1 MKKLMFLV
9 LPVVLGLGA
18 GTALADD
25 DVRLDEATK
34 LMQEGTIQSFEA
46 LNQKALAV
54 RSGQI
59 TDSEL
64 EREQGRYVY
73 KLEIRDDQ
81 GGEWDVDLDATSGEV
96 LRNKRDE

>member
-1 MKKLMFLV
+1 MKKLMSFV
-9 LPVVLGLGA
+9 LPVMLGLGA
-18 GTALADD
+18 GAVQADD
-25 DVRLDEATK
+25 DVRLDEAVR
-34 LMQEGTIQSFEA
+34 LVQDGTIQSFDT

-54 RSGQI
+54 RAGQI

-81 GGEWDVDLDATSGEV
+81 GGEWDLDLDATSGEI
-96 LRNKRDE
+96 LRNQRDE

>member
-1 MKKLMFLV
+1 MKKVMSFV

-18 GTALADD
+18 GAVLADD
-25 DVRLDEATK
+25 DVRLDEAAK
-34 LMQEGTIQSFEA
+34 LMQEGTIQSFDT

-54 RSGQI
+54 RAGQI

-81 GGEWDVDLDATSGEV
+81 GAEWDVDLDATSGEV

>member
-1 MKKLMFLV
+1 MKKLTLFV
-9 LPVVLGLGA
+9 LPAMLGLSAGA
-18 GTALADD
+18 ALADD
-25 DVRLDEATK
+25 DVRLDEAVR
-34 LMQEGTIQSFEA
+34 LVQEGTIQSFDT

-54 RSGQI
+54 RAGQI

-81 GGEWDVDLDATSGEV
+81 GAEWDLDLDATSGEI
-96 LRNKRDE
+96 LRNQRDE